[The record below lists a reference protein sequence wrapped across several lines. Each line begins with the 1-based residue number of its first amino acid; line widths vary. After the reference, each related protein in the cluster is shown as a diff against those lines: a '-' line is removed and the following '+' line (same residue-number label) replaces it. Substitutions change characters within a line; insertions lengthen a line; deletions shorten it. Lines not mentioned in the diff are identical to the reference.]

1 MKNIFLSN
9 ISFNRLRALSDPAI
23 VGHLQN
29 YKQGP
34 ISFCVSLVTSPH
46 MCVTH
51 THRKTRLTQQECEIT
66 MFRDQQWRGSSWAM
80 SSQKTWDT
88 SGKAMTP
95 PPPPNSW
102 SLSGTLPNSFETQS
116 AAHARC
122 VKWKLQAGWE
132 ELHYSQWCCTQ
143 RVLLWVIDD
152 NIYQLIIINEMAG
165 IVNIHSGSIGYS
177 FRCIHSWCRPIHPLN
192 RMNIINTEHEA
203 LKSVFYLLIKSA
215 KALRIWVLSLS
226 TILWSFF
233 GSIELH
239 FTFVVPVI

>member
-95 PPPPNSW
+95 PHHQIHDHSQELCQTHLKLKVLLMQDV
-102 SLSGTLPNSFETQS
+102 LSGNYRQDEKNYMTRNDVAPRECYFE
-116 AAHARC
+116 
-122 VKWKLQAGWE
+122 
-132 ELHYSQWCCTQ
+132 
-143 RVLLWVIDD
+143 
-152 NIYQLIIINEMAG
+152 
-165 IVNIHSGSIGYS
+165 
-177 FRCIHSWCRPIHPLN
+177 
-192 RMNIINTEHEA
+192 
-203 LKSVFYLLIKSA
+203 
-215 KALRIWVLSLS
+215 
-226 TILWSFF
+226 
-233 GSIELH
+233 
-239 FTFVVPVI
+239 